1 MGLMAAAWMI
11 LGGIAAAEAPQQA
24 LNLLRHGK
32 LRRAHRAVVDGL
44 YETPDDADLQAAY
57 GAVLAKGGRN
67 AEAIVA
73 FELAAGSAWYEASG
87 IPFHARALAQVGRSE
102 EAVQLRSEFELAGG
116 RRPGASLGVRTG
128 QVEDHV
134 LGGRPDLA
142 VEVALRATE
151 EYPTSPVAFAAL
163 VEAYVAAEDLD
174 AASWAVLRGESF
186 EGSRSSQMRM
196 ARMRWHIEMGDYD
209 AAWDIS
215 EDYRRKRI
223 HDSRLWADRARIHRL
238 RGQPGDGYRIA
249 ILDRFSWGLFIDL
262 RLEGSLCAEAMGD
275 PEAARQIMAPL
286 IAGYSGHPDVAAR
299 LVELGLVNAP

>member
-1 MGLMAAAWMI
+1 MI
-11 LGGIAAAEAPQQA
+11 LGGIAAADVPQQA

-32 LRRAHRAVVDGL
+32 LRRAHRAVLDGL
-44 YETPDDADLQAAY
+44 YESPDDPELQAAY
-57 GAVLAKGGRN
+57 GAILTKIGRN
-67 AEAIVA
+67 AEAVVA
-73 FELAAGSAWYEASG
+73 FDLATGSSWYEMSG

-102 EAVQLRSEFELAGG
+102 EAVQLRSEFELAG
-116 RRPGASLGVRTG
+116 RRKPAASLGVRTG

-134 LGGRPDLA
+134 VGGRPGLA

-163 VEAYVAAEDLD
+163 VEAYVAAGELD
-174 AASWAVLRGESF
+174 EAGWALLRGESF
-186 EGSRSSQMRM
+186 EGAGNTHMRM

-215 EDYRRKRI
+215 EDYRRKRM

-249 ILDRFSWGLFIDL
+249 MFDRFSWGLFVEL

-275 PEAARQIMAPL
+275 MEAAKEILAPL
-286 IAGYSGHPDVAAR
+286 VAGYSGHPEVAER
-299 LVELGLVNAP
+299 MKELGLVSAP